1 MVNQAD
7 PSWVRSTSDPEED
20 VGHPSVSRTFLIA
33 DVRGYSTFTRE
44 RGDEAAALLAKR
56 FADLARDAVEARS
69 GRVIE
74 LRGDEAF
81 AVFDAAPQAV
91 RAAVELQAT
100 YAEESL
106 SDPAFQL
113 PVGIGID
120 AGDAVPVEDGYRGVA
135 VNMAARLCSSAA
147 AGQVLVTRAVTD
159 LAGLIDDIVFAERG
173 RASFKGFEEPVEVIE
188 ALAVAQPGGGV
199 AATMSQATSEGA
211 ADALPPELDP
221 LTPLVDRES
230 EMRWLRGTWRQTS
243 RGRGRILFLSGPA
256 QIGKSRLAAE
266 IAAYVAAG
274 GVAVRYAG
282 PGGTGAALALAAI
295 RAVVSARTPTLLVLD
310 DVDVVGPSV
319 AQALAES
326 LPEIAALPVL
336 VLCSVRDPFASPQLA
351 SLVEHV
357 DERGDGH
364 RALPPLDLD
373 GVRGIVR
380 LYAGN
385 NLTEAPVES
394 MARASQGLPGRVH
407 EVASD
412 WARSEASRRLAAA
425 AEFLSTGRER
435 HASDLEFANNAIA
448 LKLGS
453 LYTVDGR
460 DVTPAALCPYKGLAP
475 FDADDAAYFFGRE
488 RLVGELAAR
497 TVQTG
502 ILGVVGAS
510 GSGKSSSIA
519 AGLLPSLGV
528 GLLPGSDRWTQASMR
543 PGEHPMEELARAL
556 SVDASDPL
564 ERAVGAL
571 DEGGR
576 LVLVV
581 DQFEEVFTT
590 CADEDERASF
600 LSALSDAARSPDHLI
615 VVLAIRADHY
625 GHLASYP
632 ALAELL
638 TANHVLV
645 GSMTKEELKRSIE
658 LPARRAGLRME
669 SALVDALVEE
679 VADEP
684 GGLPLLSTA
693 LVELWGMRESGWV
706 RMEAYERTGG
716 VRGAVSR
723 LAEASY
729 AQLSDAEQDA
739 ARRLFLRLVVI
750 EDGEGVSRRRV
761 SLDELDLGRDAA
773 VEAVITRFTQDRLL
787 TITGDTVEVAH
798 EALLREWPRS
808 VSWLEADAE
817 DRSLRQHVT
826 QAARQWQ
833 AGGRETSELF
843 RGARLSA
850 AMDWSAGHGPELNE
864 LEREFLGASRQASE
878 QETERQRR
886 ANRRLRSLLV
896 GVAVFLVV
904 ALIAG
909 SVALVQRGSARRSAD
924 AAQRSATVAL
934 AQSLGAQAVS
944 EPHLDLAMLLAREA
958 VALDPSLETR
968 SDLLTTLLR
977 APTVIRTFHGLRYRL
992 NGMALS
998 PDASL
1003 VALQDKY
1010 GHVVVEDTSTG
1021 AVVGKAN
1028 GWELNGFSPDGFL
1041 VKVVTTSGRP
1051 SAVELVNPRTFS
1063 VARTIRVPPSIV
1075 RQEGKGGAWVFFDQS
1090 GKRMGVG
1097 LSSPSGSSQGSIVQF
1112 GYPSG
1117 RIVGPVIRTAR
1128 GPGPNYVANGRRLV
1142 EFGTR
1147 TDVFD
1152 ARSGRLLHSFPVS
1165 SDADSAAASL
1175 DGDTAVF
1182 GGSDG
1187 SVRFLDLHTGVV
1199 RTGIG
1204 AHTGGVGPVAFTP
1217 DGKTAFSGGVEDAK
1231 VFEWDVTTG
1240 RITQTLAGHA
1250 TTVHDAIV
1258 STDGSRLFTGSFDH
1272 TVLEWDL
1279 TGLNGFGATFQAAPQ
1294 DPSIQDFNE
1303 AVSPD
1308 GSTLAVGGIDGRVHL
1323 WDIGTDRRLET
1334 FKAVPA
1340 IVTSLSYTSDGE
1352 LLVSGEASDY
1362 ASSYVRLWRLDPRPT
1377 LVRSMQPVMP
1387 FVAWA
1392 TISGDGR
1399 FAAASGILSSSDP
1412 NHTGAVVEWDTRTGK
1427 PIAPPTRTAQGK
1439 FASSLSFGTSDDVV
1453 AAAGYVG
1460 AQVLDPGT
1468 RSVVDAIQPPTNFVS
1483 GVAYSPDGSTIASVD
1498 FNGFLRLTNATT
1510 GQLVRPAFAI
1520 SQVGLN
1526 SVGWSPDGRT
1536 VVTSDWNGAVRL
1548 TDVTTGREIGPP
1560 FQVAEPDAPFKGQS
1574 YGFTQW
1580 WLTQFTPD
1588 GQNIAVS
1595 DDTGRAWIFPV
1606 SLGAWETQA
1615 CQVANRNFTSAEW
1628 AQFLPDLPYQQ
1639 VCPTDKTSSAGS

>member
-20 VGHPSVSRTFLIA
+20 AGHPSVSRTFLIA

-69 GRVIE
+69 GQVIE

-81 AVFDAAPQAV
+81 AVFDSAPQAV

-864 LEREFLGASRQASE
+864 LEREFLGASRAASE

-886 ANRRLRSLLV
+886 ANRRLRGLLV

-924 AAQRSATVAL
+924 AAERSATVAL
-934 AQSLGAQAVS
+934 AQSLGARAMS

-958 VALDPSLETR
+958 VALDPSFETR

-977 APTVIRTFHGLRYRL
+977 APTVIRTFHGTRYRI

-998 PDASL
+998 ADGSL

-1010 GHVVVEDTSTG
+1010 GHLLVEDTSTG
-1021 AVVGKAN
+1021 KVVARAD
-1028 GWELNGFSPDGFL
+1028 GWELIGFSPDGKL
-1041 VKVVTTSGRP
+1041 LRIKEIAGRP
-1051 SAVELVNPRTFS
+1051 AAVELVDPHTFAVTRTIPIPASSRGHEGEGGAS
-1063 VARTIRVPPSIV
+1063 VA
-1075 RQEGKGGAWVFFDQS
+1075 FDAS
-1090 GKRMGVG
+1090 GTRMAVG
-1097 LSSPSGSSQGSIVQF
+1097 LPRPDASSPGSIVQLR
-1112 GYPSG
+1112 YPSG
-1117 RIVGPVIRTAR
+1117 RVDGPVISAAEKSPSPQIVSGGRRVVVFGSSTQVFNARTGRLIHTFPGSGNNPAAVSPDGRTA
-1128 GPGPNYVANGRRLV
+1128 A
-1142 EFGTR
+1142 
-1147 TDVFD
+1147 
-1152 ARSGRLLHSFPVS
+1152 
-1165 SDADSAAASL
+1165 
-1175 DGDTAVF
+1175 F
-1182 GGSDG
+1182 GGQDG
-1187 SVRFLDLHTGVV
+1187 SVRILSLRTGDM
-1199 RTGIG
+1199 RLGIG
-1204 AHTGGVGPVAFTP
+1204 AHTGPVNTIGFTP
-1217 DGKTAFSGGVEDAK
+1217 DGKTAISGGADGK
-1231 VFEWDVTTG
+1231 VFLWDVASRT
-1240 RITQTLAGHA
+1240 ISQTLAGHA
-1250 TTVHDAIV
+1250 SLVFNVAV
-1258 STDGSRLFTGSFDH
+1258 SGDGSTLFTSSFDDK
-1272 TVLEWDL
+1272 VLEWDL
-1279 TGLNGFGATFQAAPQ
+1279 SGLRGLGATFRAARQ
-1294 DPSIQDFNE
+1294 DPAVQDFDE

-1308 GSTLAVGGIDGRVHL
+1308 SSTLAVGGVDGRVHL
-1323 WDIGTDRRLET
+1323 WDIATDRQLES
-1334 FKAVPA
+1334 FRAVPA

-1352 LLVSGEASDY
+1352 LLVSGETSDY
-1362 ASSYVRLWRLDPRPT
+1362 TTSYVRLWRLDPRPT
-1377 LVRSMQPVMP
+1377 LVRSMRPVMP

-1412 NHTGAVVEWDTRTGK
+1412 NHTGAVVEWDTQTGK
-1427 PIAPPTRTAQGK
+1427 PIAPPTRTAAGK
-1439 FASSLSFGTSDDVV
+1439 FAANLSFAPDGDRL
-1453 AAAGYVG
+1453 AASGYSG
-1460 AQVLDPGT
+1460 AQVLEPRT
-1468 RSVVDAIQPPTNFVS
+1468 RSALYAIQPPTNFVS

-1639 VCPTDKTSSAGS
+1639 VCPTDQTSSAGS